1 LRQTRFAHEFVEYIP
16 EELVDGVLYVSMAF
30 SVASHKCA
38 CGCGREVVT
47 PLSPTDWRLLF
58 DGAAVSLEPSIG
70 NWNFPCRS
78 HYFIRDGGVRWA
90 GDMPQAAVEYG
101 RAKSRQAKERF
112 YASRLERPPMPAP
125 ASAPAPDQEQRPGRK
140 ETGPAP
146 EAITAKQS
154 WWVELLGRLRRR

>member
-1 LRQTRFAHEFVEYIP
+1 MRQTRFAHEFVEYIP
-16 EELVDGVLYVSMAF
+16 DQLVDGVLYVSMAF

-47 PLSPTDWRLLF
+47 PLSPTDWRLFF

-112 YASRLERPPMPAP
+112 YASRLERPP
-125 ASAPAPDQEQRPGRK
+125 APAPVPAIGPEQRSSCK
-140 ETGPAP
+140 ETRPAS
-146 EAITAKQS
+146 EAVTAKHS
-154 WWVELLGRLRRR
+154 WWPDLVTRLRRR